1 MIPATI
7 FSLKSTSPFRI
18 TALIKKEATTV
29 KTVKR
34 KILIFK
40 ELFKKNNKS
49 VYESLM
55 NENIDISNTNYF
67 ETGLIDSF
75 GIMTLIMEIEQKYSI
90 TLNEKHFGQRRF
102 STIF

>member
-1 MIPATI
+1 MTQDFEIW
-7 FSLKSTSPFRI
+7 L
-18 TALIKKEATTV
+18 
-29 KTVKR
+29 
-34 KILIFK
+34 K

-75 GIMTLIMEIEQKYSI
+75 GIMTLIIEIEQKYSI

-102 STIF
+102 STISGLTEIIREETL